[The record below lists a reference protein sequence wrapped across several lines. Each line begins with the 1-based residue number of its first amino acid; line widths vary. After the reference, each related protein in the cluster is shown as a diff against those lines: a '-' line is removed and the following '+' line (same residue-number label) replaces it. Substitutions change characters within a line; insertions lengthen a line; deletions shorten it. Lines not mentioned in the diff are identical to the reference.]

1 MSNVEIV
8 QKFYNSFN
16 TDDYDLLYSIVDDD
30 ICFRLVGPKLI
41 PYFDEYHGKVG
52 IAEFVQR
59 LSDSEALDYFEP
71 LEFLLGKNHVTVLGH
86 EKCVSKK
93 TGKSFETQWA
103 HVFILQNE
111 KILKFIEYIDTYPMV
126 RAYEGNITP
135 E

>member
-1 MSNVEIV
+1 MSNVAIV
-8 QKFYNSFN
+8 QKFYRSFN

-41 PYFDEYHGKVG
+41 PYFGEYHGKEG

-71 LEFLLGKNHVTVLGH
+71 LEFLSGKNHVTVLGH

-103 HVFILQNE
+103 HVFILKNK
-111 KILKFIEYIDTYPMV
+111 KIVKFIQYIDTYPMV
-126 RAYEGNITP
+126 RAYEKIITH